1 MRSHSPNSLQYK
13 KLPDSESPEYRSNK
27 KQKKGIRSWIT
38 KLIIFLLITGSLY
51 LIYRQFFT
59 LQGSPNQPP
68 LPVRAERANL
78 KVSVS
83 ANGTVEPKKL
93 VNVSPKNA
101 GILKELYVEEGD
113 YLQQGQLIAKMDDSN
128 LLGQLLESEG
138 KLAEAQANLRKL
150 INGNRSQEI
159 AQAQAKLEQLKAKLK
174 KLITGNRS
182 QEIAQAKAK
191 LTNAQAT
198 FDQAE
203 DELRRDQIL
212 LQEGA
217 ISQLDLNKQ
226 RAIRDSA
233 KAEVTEAEEELS
245 LMNEGTRQE
254 EIEEARAEVKAQQQ
268 VLSLLQEGTRQEEI
282 DQARAEVQS
291 TKGSLKTIQT
301 EIEDTLI
308 RAPFQGIVSSKYA
321 DPGAFV
327 TPMTSGSAVSSATS
341 TSILSIASENEIL
354 ANVSENNIAKIKV
367 GQAVGIEADAFPGI
381 IFEGKVSQI
390 APQATVEQNVTS
402 FEVKVE
408 LTQEA
413 QQQLRSGMNVSVEF
427 YVEELTNVLTVPT
440 IAVTRKNNTT
450 GVYIV
455 GPDLSPEFVSVVTG
469 ASSDSLT
476 EVKSGLDGSEH
487 VLTEPPP
494 SDGPPKPGF
503 SLSNLFRGGS
513 HNGPPGGGPPGG
525 GPPGGGPPGGGPPG
539 GGPPS
544 GGPPQ

>member
-1 MRSHSPNSLQYK
+1 MSSHSPNSMQYK
-13 KLPDSESPEYRSNK
+13 SLPDSEGSEYSSNK
-27 KQKKGIRSWIT
+27 GQKKGIRSWIT
-38 KLIIFLLITGSLY
+38 KLIILFLIAGGLY
-51 LIYRQFFT
+51 FVYRQIFT
-59 LQGSPNQPP
+59 LRVSPNQRP

-101 GILKELYVEEGD
+101 GILKELWVEEGD
-113 YLQQGQLIAKMDDSN
+113 YVQQGQLIAKMDDSN

-159 AQAQAKLEQLKAKLK
+159 AQAEAKLEQLEANLN
-174 KLITGNRS
+174 KLITGYRS
-182 QEIAQAKAK
+182 QEIAQAKAR
-191 LTNAQAT
+191 LANAKAT
-198 FDQAE
+198 FEQAE
-203 DELRRDQIL
+203 DEFKRDEIL
-212 LQEGA
+212 FKEGA
-217 ISQLDLNKQ
+217 ISQLTLNEQ

-254 EIEEARAEVKAQQQ
+254 EIEEARAEVKAQREA
-268 VLSLLQEGTRQEEI
+268 LSLLREGTREEEI
-282 DQARAEVQS
+282 AQARAEVQS
-291 TKGSLKTIQT
+291 TKGSLQTIKT
-301 EIEDTLI
+301 EIEDTMI
-308 RAPFQGIVSSKYA
+308 RAPFNGIVSSKYA

-341 TSILSIASENEIL
+341 TSILSLASENEIL
-354 ANVSENNIAKIKV
+354 SNVSENNIAKIKV
-367 GQAVGIEADAFPGI
+367 GQTVGIEADAFAGI

-408 LTQEA
+408 LSQEA

-427 YVEELTNVLTVPT
+427 YIDELTNVLTVPT
-440 IAVTRKNNTT
+440 IAVTRKDNTT

-455 GPDLSPEFVSVVTG
+455 GSDLAPEFVSIVTG

-487 VLTEPPP
+487 ILTEPPP
-494 SDGPPKPGF
+494 SDAPPKPGF
-503 SLSNLFRGGS
+503 SLSDLFTGGS
-513 HNGPPGGGPPGG
+513 NNEPPGGGPPGG
-525 GPPGGGPPGGGPPG
+525 GPPGGGPPGGGPP
-539 GGPPS
+539 P
-544 GGPPQ
+544 